1 MDNVEKYIE
10 KYNDIENNLS
20 TNTKNSNNILT
31 DLKDELSDI
40 NDNKYLVNKSKSL
53 MIKINKSNNI
63 INNKKN
69 IENHLNEKIKSID
82 NIDLNLIKS
91 IISKYKIYLNLD
103 YDILNSKIEKFI
115 EKNNKFKYL
124 NFYSVINFK
133 KKSKNNLQKL
143 ISSINTDK
151 SFIDNPKIIFMD
163 YINLLE
169 SYDSISKYIYKFNY
183 KYSSLSKKI
192 LKRGFMFE
200 VSKKNKKYILK
211 YQPNKSFMEILV
223 NKYLSKY
230 NYLSEYILFPEY
242 FFINRNNSYFYIIQ
256 KYDYDLF
263 TYIKLKKNFLDT
275 NEIIYIIQFL
285 ITTIFH
291 LHNLNIIYADIKL
304 ENFIVNVIDNKIND
318 IKLIDFDVS
327 LFENLPK
334 EFTNFDPKIIKLL
347 ENKKPRGTKFYQ
359 SSNNS
364 MEKSND
370 IYSIGTFII
379 ILLYKN
385 TLKMLHKSNYE
396 NISENLLSKIFYKL
410 TSYKNKLEDDIYK
423 KKLMKYI
430 FRIYND
436 RRFKLHWGHKIKIK
450 NIYFMVKK
458 CIDQEINIT
467 ELYNEIVLI

>member
-20 TNTKNSNNILT
+20 TNTKNSNNILI

>member
-91 IISKYKIYLNLD
+91 IKFKYKIYLNLD

>member
-31 DLKDELSDI
+31 NLKDELSDI

-242 FFINRNNSYFYIIQ
+242 FFINKNNSYFYIIQ

-263 TYIKLKKNFLDT
+263 SYIKLKKNFLDT

-285 ITTIFH
+285 ITVIFH

-327 LFENLPK
+327 LFDNLPK
-334 EFTNFDPKIIKLL
+334 ELTNFDPKIIKLL
-347 ENKKPRGTKFYQ
+347 ENKRPRGTKFYQ

-458 CIDQEINIT
+458 CIDQDINIT